1 MQTQTRI
8 VGSGFTS
15 FNWATQVIA
24 FLDDFTDSGQP
35 PIVQYQAVTPLGAQ
49 YPVEFALPQ
58 VRSEGTLQFTIREL
72 WNQPVW
78 WALGQLTQNT
88 SNEGS
93 GSGTFQGTQNI
104 VDVYKVM
111 ASLPAQITCT
121 TIINIPGANGSSQYR
136 GWTYNNVVLTQ
147 IDDREQVQIGSLTMP
162 RTLQAVYA
170 YKTLIPLTAG
180 ATTSVL

>member
-15 FNWATQVIA
+15 FNWAGQPIA

-35 PIVQYQAVTPLGAQ
+35 PIVQYQAVTPLGAP

-78 WALGQLTQNT
+78 WALGQNAPNTYTQGT
-88 SNEGS
+88 SA
-93 GSGTFQGTQNI
+93 GTFQGTQNI

-111 ASLPAQITCT
+111 ASLASQITCT
-121 TIINIPGANGSSQYR
+121 TIITIPGVNGASQYR
-136 GWTYNNVVLTQ
+136 GWTYNNVALTQ

-170 YKTLIPLTAG
+170 FKTLIPLTTG